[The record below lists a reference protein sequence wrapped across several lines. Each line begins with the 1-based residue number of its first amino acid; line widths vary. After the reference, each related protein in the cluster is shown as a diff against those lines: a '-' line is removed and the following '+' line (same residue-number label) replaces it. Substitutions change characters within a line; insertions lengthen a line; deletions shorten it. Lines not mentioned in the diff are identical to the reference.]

1 MRPFL
6 CLLATLLIF
15 RLSTEAQST
24 LIEVSGPVSG
34 SWTTDTVLVTGDI
47 EVLSGEALIIDP
59 GTLVLFTGHFT
70 FMVKGSVEAAGS
82 PSEPVRFSIA
92 DTSGFHDTLS
102 DAGGWHGFV
111 YEHLAAGA
119 DSSLFDH
126 CIFEYGKA
134 FSADTF
140 GQFGGA
146 FRVFGFDRIAFRNC
160 VFANNLAIRWGGA
173 VYARNSNILFDCCTF
188 TANTC
193 GLANFPWGYGGGL
206 CSVLSEPT
214 VTNCYFASNS
224 ATGFG
229 GGASFEYS
237 DPVVRFNTFYNNYGG
252 LGGGFGFI
260 RSATTQVV
268 SNNLVYGNTA
278 HFFGGGFA
286 CIRSNTVFSN
296 LTVTGNQSA
305 YGGGFYC
312 NDSAVPVLYNTII
325 YGNEGFGHE
334 VYIWDVRSAPSF
346 LYSDIE
352 GDTTDFEGSG
362 AHGGYQGT
370 YDHNINADP
379 LFRNTGDF
387 PYALLSGSPCIDAGT
402 PDTAGL
408 QLHGTDLEGLSRIYN
423 GKIDIGAFEWNP
435 GQGNA
440 QWPVVTS
447 KLSVVP
453 NPAFTHLTIRLRSIE
468 VWAGQLRVISMDG
481 SEVYCSGIIRLYPGE
496 NTVSWDLKDH
506 SGNRV
511 SPGSYICLLTGRSC
525 IVVIQ

>member
-111 YEHLAAGA
+111 YEHLAASA

-146 FRVFGFDRIAFRNC
+146 FRVFGFNRIAFRNC
-160 VFANNLAIRWGGA
+160 TSQTTWPSAGEGPFMQETQTSSSTAAPLPPTPADLPISRGDTAVVYVPFYPNPPSRIAILIPTVRPDSEVA
-173 VYARNSNILFDCCTF
+173 PLSNIPTRWCDSIPFITTTAGLEGDLASSALLRLGWFPITLFTETRPISSEADSPASGPILYF
-188 TANTC
+188 T
-193 GLANFPWGYGGGL
+193 
-206 CSVLSEPT
+206 
-214 VTNCYFASNS
+214 
-224 ATGFG
+224 
-229 GGASFEYS
+229 
-237 DPVVRFNTFYNNYGG
+237 
-252 LGGGFGFI
+252 
-260 RSATTQVV
+260 
-268 SNNLVYGNTA
+268 
-278 HFFGGGFA
+278 
-286 CIRSNTVFSN
+286 N

-435 GQGNA
+435 GQSSS
-440 QWPVVTS
+440 QWP
-447 KLSVVP
+447 
-453 NPAFTHLTIRLRSIE
+453 
-468 VWAGQLRVISMDG
+468 
-481 SEVYCSGIIRLYPGE
+481 
-496 NTVSWDLKDH
+496 
-506 SGNRV
+506 
-511 SPGSYICLLTGRSC
+511 SC
-525 IVVIQ
+525 IP